1 MAEKVETP
9 EEALRFWEMAENNQ
23 VPTSSRLEASLRALR
38 FYSAQFISMERQT
51 KAAEFI
57 WVWSPQHGA
66 QLWSGLGP
74 IVTEHGLAT
83 ALDRVNPDGRRKSG
97 HIYFLAPLAP
107 GERNE

>member
-1 MAEKVETP
+1 MIEPIETP
-9 EEALRFWEMAENNQ
+9 QEALSSWSLAENENA
-23 VPTSSRLEASLRALR
+23 TETTRLEASLRALR

-51 KAAEFI
+51 KANEFI

-83 ALDRVNPDGRRKSG
+83 ALDRVNFNGQRRSG

-107 GERNE
+107 GEKEI